1 MIRYLLSLSDLTLL
15 FFKQVKIKFKVPD
28 DVKLHGALHH
38 PNQSTENSNN
48 QISMT
53 QDGNFVT
60 FDLDLLLKGKQCFA
74 LYASVS
80 CNVTG
85 CFCIVPYHD
94 WSMSKWQIRPP
105 QRESKTQQKCV
116 LGFMRREMFKHGY
129 KGFIHVSLYYHG

>member
-1 MIRYLLSLSDLTLL
+1 MLSIFVSMNLFYTSAILLTVYCIYYDGHVIILNISIDTILLEKIFSLSDLTLL
-15 FFKQVKIKFKVPD
+15 FFKQVKIKFKVSD

-94 WSMSKWQIRPP
+94 
-105 QRESKTQQKCV
+105 
-116 LGFMRREMFKHGY
+116 
-129 KGFIHVSLYYHG
+129 

>member
-1 MIRYLLSLSDLTLL
+1 MLSIFVSMNLFYTSAILLTVYCIYYDGHVIILNISIDTILLEKIFSLSDLTLL

-94 WSMSKWQIRPP
+94 
-105 QRESKTQQKCV
+105 
-116 LGFMRREMFKHGY
+116 
-129 KGFIHVSLYYHG
+129 